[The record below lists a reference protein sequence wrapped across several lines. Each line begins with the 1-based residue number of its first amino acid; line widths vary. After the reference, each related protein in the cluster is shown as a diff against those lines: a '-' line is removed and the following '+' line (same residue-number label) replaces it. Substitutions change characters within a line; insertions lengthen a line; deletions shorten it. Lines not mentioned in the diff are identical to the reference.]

1 MSLKS
6 LLPAAAAVAVATL
19 ALAGCSMTTNVS
31 GGDSSAPTSSSS
43 EGTDHSGHDHSDKSD
58 SSDKSDAKTYTIE
71 VSNAHVDIPE
81 GTTNVV
87 VNGSNNHIEGDD
99 VTEIT
104 VNGSANAIAVGSV
117 NKVSFTGSTTRF
129 STRTETPRRPALTR
143 VRITPSPRAD
153 AVHE

>member
-6 LLPAAAAVAVATL
+6 FLPAAAAVAVATL

-31 GGDSSAPTSSSS
+31 GGDSSTPTSSSS
-43 EGTDHSGHDHSDKSD
+43 EGADHSDKSDKSD

-87 VNGSNNHIEGDD
+87 VNGSNNHIEGHD

-104 VNGSANAIAVGSV
+104 VNGSANAIAVDSV
-117 NKVSFTGSTTRF
+117 NKVSFTGSNNSVQYENGNAPQTG
-129 STRTETPRRPALTR
+129 SNSGANN
-143 VRITPSPRAD
+143 
-153 AVHE
+153 AVTKG

>member
-6 LLPAAAAVAVATL
+6 FLPAAAAVSVATL

-43 EGTDHSGHDHSDKSD
+43 EGADHSDKSDKSD
-58 SSDKSDAKTYTIE
+58 SSDKSDAKTYTVE

-87 VNGSNNHIEGDD
+87 VNGSNNHIEGHD

-104 VNGSANAIAVGSV
+104 VNGSANAIAVDSV
-117 NKVSFTGSTTRF
+117 NQVSFTGSNNSVQYENGNAPQTG
-129 STRTETPRRPALTR
+129 SDSGANN
-143 VRITPSPRAD
+143 
-153 AVHE
+153 AVTKG

>member
-43 EGTDHSGHDHSDKSD
+43 EGADHSDKSDKSD
-58 SSDKSDAKTYTIE
+58 SSDKSDAKTYTVE

-87 VNGSNNHIEGDD
+87 VNGSNNHIEGHD

-104 VNGSANAIAVGSV
+104 VNGSANAIAVDSV
-117 NKVSFTGSTTRF
+117 NKVSFTGSNNSVQYENGNAPQTG
-129 STRTETPRRPALTR
+129 SDSGANN
-143 VRITPSPRAD
+143 
-153 AVHE
+153 AVTKG

>member
-31 GGDSSAPTSSSS
+31 GGDSSTPTSSSS
-43 EGTDHSGHDHSDKSD
+43 EGTDHSDKSDKSD

-87 VNGSNNHIEGDD
+87 VNGSNNHIEGHD

-104 VNGSANAIAVGSV
+104 VNGSANAIAVDSV
-117 NKVSFTGSTTRF
+117 NKVSFTGSNNSVQYENGNAPQTG
-129 STRTETPRRPALTR
+129 SDSGANN
-143 VRITPSPRAD
+143 
-153 AVHE
+153 AVTKG

>member
-6 LLPAAAAVAVATL
+6 FLPAAAAVAVATL

-31 GGDSSAPTSSSS
+31 GGDSSTPTSSSS
-43 EGTDHSGHDHSDKSD
+43 EGADHSDKSDKSD
-58 SSDKSDAKTYTIE
+58 SSDKSNAKTYTVE

-87 VNGSNNHIEGDD
+87 VNGSNNHIEGHD

-104 VNGSANAIAVGSV
+104 VNGSANAIAVDSV
-117 NKVSFTGSTTRF
+117 NKVSFTGSNNSVQYENGNAPQTG
-129 STRTETPRRPALTR
+129 SDSGANN
-143 VRITPSPRAD
+143 
-153 AVHE
+153 AVTKG

>member
-6 LLPAAAAVAVATL
+6 LLPAAAAVAIATL

-31 GGDSSAPTSSSS
+31 GGDSSTPTSSSS
-43 EGTDHSGHDHSDKSD
+43 EGTDHSDKSDKSD
-58 SSDKSDAKTYTIE
+58 SSDKSDTKTYTIE

-117 NKVSFTGSTTRF
+117 NKVSFTGSNNSVQYENGNAPQTGSDSGANNTV
-129 STRTETPRRPALTR
+129 TKG
-143 VRITPSPRAD
+143 
-153 AVHE
+153 

>member
-6 LLPAAAAVAVATL
+6 FLPAAAAVAVATL

-31 GGDSSAPTSSSS
+31 GGDSSTPTSSSS
-43 EGTDHSGHDHSDKSD
+43 EGADHSDKSDKSD
-58 SSDKSDAKTYTIE
+58 SSDKSDAKTYTVE

-87 VNGSNNHIEGDD
+87 VNGSNNHIEGHD

-104 VNGSANAIAVGSV
+104 VNGSANAIAVDSV
-117 NKVSFTGSTTRF
+117 NKVSFTGSNNSVQYENGNAPQTG
-129 STRTETPRRPALTR
+129 SDSGANN
-143 VRITPSPRAD
+143 
-153 AVHE
+153 AVTKG

>member
-6 LLPAAAAVAVATL
+6 LLPAAAAVTVATL

-43 EGTDHSGHDHSDKSD
+43 EGTDHSDKSDKSD

-87 VNGSNNHIEGDD
+87 VNGSNNHIEGHD

-104 VNGSANAIAVGSV
+104 VNGSANAIAVDSV
-117 NKVSFTGSTTRF
+117 NKVSFTGSNNSVQYENGNAPQTG
-129 STRTETPRRPALTR
+129 SDSGANN
-143 VRITPSPRAD
+143 
-153 AVHE
+153 AVTKG

>member
-1 MSLKS
+1 MSLRS
-6 LLPAAAAVAVATL
+6 LLPAAVAVATL

-43 EGTDHSGHDHSDKSD
+43 EGTDHSGHDHSGHDHSDKSD

-71 VSNAHVDIPE
+71 VSNSHVDIPE

-104 VNGSANAIAVGSV
+104 VNGSANAIAVDSV
-117 NKVSFTGSTTRF
+117 SKVSFTGSNNVVQYEKGNAPQTG
-129 STRTETPRRPALTR
+129 SDSGANN
-143 VRITPSPRAD
+143 
-153 AVHE
+153 AVTKG

>member
-6 LLPAAAAVAVATL
+6 LLPTAAAVAVASL

-71 VSNAHVDIPE
+71 VSNSHVDIPE

-87 VNGSNNHIEGDD
+87 VNGSNNHIVGDD

-104 VNGSANAIAVGSV
+104 INGSANAVEVDSA
-117 NKVSFTGSTTRF
+117 KTVSFTGSNN
-129 STRTETPRRPALTR
+129 
-143 VRITPSPRAD
+143 
-153 AVHE
+153 AVQYKDGAAPQVASDSGANNAVAKG

>member
-6 LLPAAAAVAVATL
+6 LLPAAAAVAVASL

-31 GGDSSAPTSSSS
+31 GGDSSTPTASSS

-71 VSNAHVDIPE
+71 VSNSHVDIPD

-99 VTEIT
+99 VAEIT
-104 VNGSANAIAVGSV
+104 VNGSANAVEVDSA
-117 NKVSFTGSTTRF
+117 KTVSFTGSNN
-129 STRTETPRRPALTR
+129 
-143 VRITPSPRAD
+143 
-153 AVHE
+153 AVQYKDGAAPQVASDSGANNAVAKG

>member
-31 GGDSSAPTSSSS
+31 GGDSSTPTSSSS
-43 EGTDHSGHDHSDKSD
+43 EGADHSDKSEKSD
-58 SSDKSDAKTYTIE
+58 SSDKSDAKTYTVE

-117 NKVSFTGSTTRF
+117 NKVSFTGSNNSVQHENGNAPQTGSDSGANT
-129 STRTETPRRPALTR
+129 
-143 VRITPSPRAD
+143 
-153 AVHE
+153 AVTKG

>member
-6 LLPAAAAVAVATL
+6 LLPTAAAVAVATL

-43 EGTDHSGHDHSDKSD
+43 EGTDHSGHDHSDKSG
-58 SSDKSDAKTYTIE
+58 SAEKSDAKTYTIE
-71 VSNAHVDIPE
+71 VSNSHVDIPE

-87 VNGSNNHIEGDD
+87 VNGSNNHIVGDD

-104 VNGSANAIAVGSV
+104 INGSANAVEVDSA
-117 NKVSFTGSTTRF
+117 KTVSFTGSNN
-129 STRTETPRRPALTR
+129 
-143 VRITPSPRAD
+143 
-153 AVHE
+153 AVQYKDGAAPQVASDSGANNAVAKG

>member
-6 LLPAAAAVAVATL
+6 LLPTAAAVAVATL

-71 VSNAHVDIPE
+71 VSNSHVDIPD

-104 VNGSANAIAVGSV
+104 INGSANAVEVDSAKTVF
-117 NKVSFTGSTTRF
+117 FTGSNN
-129 STRTETPRRPALTR
+129 
-143 VRITPSPRAD
+143 
-153 AVHE
+153 AVQYKDGAAPQVASDSGANNAVAKG

>member
-31 GGDSSAPTSSSS
+31 GGDSSTPTSSSS
-43 EGTDHSGHDHSDKSD
+43 EGADHSDKSDKSD

-71 VSNAHVDIPE
+71 VSNAHIDIPE

-87 VNGSNNHIEGDD
+87 VNGSNNHIEGHD

-104 VNGSANAIAVGSV
+104 VNGSANAIAVDSV
-117 NKVSFTGSTTRF
+117 NKVSFTGSNNSVQYENGNAPQTG
-129 STRTETPRRPALTR
+129 SDSGANN
-143 VRITPSPRAD
+143 
-153 AVHE
+153 AVTKG

>member
-43 EGTDHSGHDHSDKSD
+43 EGTDHSDKSDKSD
-58 SSDKSDAKTYTIE
+58 SSDKSDAKTYTVE

-117 NKVSFTGSTTRF
+117 NKVSFTGSNNSVQYENGNAPQTG
-129 STRTETPRRPALTR
+129 SDSGANN
-143 VRITPSPRAD
+143 
-153 AVHE
+153 AVTKG

>member
-6 LLPAAAAVAVATL
+6 LLPTAAAVAIATL

-31 GGDSSAPTSSSS
+31 GGDSSTPTSSSS
-43 EGTDHSGHDHSDKSD
+43 EGTDHSDKSDKSD

-87 VNGSNNHIEGDD
+87 VNGSNNHIEGHD

-104 VNGSANAIAVGSV
+104 VNGSANAIAVDSV
-117 NKVSFTGSTTRF
+117 NKVSFTGSNNSVQYENGNAPQTG
-129 STRTETPRRPALTR
+129 SDSGANN
-143 VRITPSPRAD
+143 
-153 AVHE
+153 AVTKG

>member
-6 LLPAAAAVAVATL
+6 FLPAAAAVAVATL

-31 GGDSSAPTSSSS
+31 GGDSSTPTSSSS
-43 EGTDHSGHDHSDKSD
+43 EGADHSDKSDKSD

-87 VNGSNNHIEGDD
+87 VNGSNNHIEGHD

-104 VNGSANAIAVGSV
+104 VNGSANAIAVDSV
-117 NKVSFTGSTTRF
+117 NKVSFTGSNNSVQYENGNAPQTG
-129 STRTETPRRPALTR
+129 SDSGANN
-143 VRITPSPRAD
+143 
-153 AVHE
+153 AVTKG

>member
-6 LLPAAAAVAVATL
+6 LLPAAAAVAVAPL

-43 EGTDHSGHDHSDKSD
+43 EGTDHSGHDH
-58 SSDKSDAKTYTIE
+58 SDKSDAKTYTIE

-104 VNGSANAIAVGSV
+104 VNGSANAIAVDSV
-117 NKVSFTGSTTRF
+117 NKVSFTGSNNSVQYEDGNAPQTG
-129 STRTETPRRPALTR
+129 S
-143 VRITPSPRAD
+143 D
-153 AVHE
+153 AGANNTVTKG

>member
-1 MSLKS
+1 MSLTS
-6 LLPAAAAVAVATL
+6 LLPAAAAVTVATL

-31 GGDSSAPTSSSS
+31 GGDSSTPTSSSS
-43 EGTDHSGHDHSDKSD
+43 EGTDHSDKSDKSD

-117 NKVSFTGSTTRF
+117 NKVSFTGSNNSVQYENGNAPQTG
-129 STRTETPRRPALTR
+129 SDSGANN
-143 VRITPSPRAD
+143 
-153 AVHE
+153 AVTKG

>member
-6 LLPAAAAVAVATL
+6 LLPTAAAVAVATL

-87 VNGSNNHIEGDD
+87 VNGSNNHIVGDD

-104 VNGSANAIAVGSV
+104 INGSANAVEVDSA
-117 NKVSFTGSTTRF
+117 KTVSFTGSNN
-129 STRTETPRRPALTR
+129 
-143 VRITPSPRAD
+143 
-153 AVHE
+153 AVQYKDGAAPQVASDSGANNAVAKG

>member
-31 GGDSSAPTSSSS
+31 GGDSSTPTSSSS
-43 EGTDHSGHDHSDKSD
+43 EGADHSDKSDKSD
-58 SSDKSDAKTYTIE
+58 SSDKSDAKTYTVE

-117 NKVSFTGSTTRF
+117 NKVSFTGSNNSVQYENGNAPQTG
-129 STRTETPRRPALTR
+129 SDSGANN
-143 VRITPSPRAD
+143 
-153 AVHE
+153 AVTKG

>member
-6 LLPAAAAVAVATL
+6 FLPAAAAVAVATL

-43 EGTDHSGHDHSDKSD
+43 EGTDHSDKSDKSD

-87 VNGSNNHIEGDD
+87 VNGSNNHIEGHD

-104 VNGSANAIAVGSV
+104 VNGSANAIAVDSV
-117 NKVSFTGSTTRF
+117 NKVSFTGSNNSVQYENGNAPQTG
-129 STRTETPRRPALTR
+129 SDSGANN
-143 VRITPSPRAD
+143 
-153 AVHE
+153 AVTKG

>member
-6 LLPAAAAVAVATL
+6 LLPTAAAVAVASL

-71 VSNAHVDIPE
+71 VSNSHVDIPE

-87 VNGSNNHIEGDD
+87 VNGSNNHIVGDD

-104 VNGSANAIAVGSV
+104 INGSANAVEVDSAKTVF
-117 NKVSFTGSTTRF
+117 FTGSNN
-129 STRTETPRRPALTR
+129 
-143 VRITPSPRAD
+143 
-153 AVHE
+153 AVQYKDGAAPQVASDSGANNAVAKG

>member
-6 LLPAAAAVAVATL
+6 LLPAAAAVAIATL

-43 EGTDHSGHDHSDKSD
+43 EGADHSDKSDKSD
-58 SSDKSDAKTYTIE
+58 SSDKSDAKTYTVE

-87 VNGSNNHIEGDD
+87 VNGSNNHIEGHD

-104 VNGSANAIAVGSV
+104 VNGSANAIAVDSV
-117 NKVSFTGSTTRF
+117 NKVSFTGSNNSVQYENGNAPQTG
-129 STRTETPRRPALTR
+129 SDSGANN
-143 VRITPSPRAD
+143 
-153 AVHE
+153 AVTKG

>member
-6 LLPAAAAVAVATL
+6 FLPAAAAVAVATL

-43 EGTDHSGHDHSDKSD
+43 EGADHSDKSDKSD
-58 SSDKSDAKTYTIE
+58 SSDKSDAKTYTVE

-87 VNGSNNHIEGDD
+87 VNGSNNHIEGHD

-104 VNGSANAIAVGSV
+104 VNGSANAIAVDSV
-117 NKVSFTGSTTRF
+117 NQVSFTGSNNSVQYENGNAPQTG
-129 STRTETPRRPALTR
+129 SDSGANN
-143 VRITPSPRAD
+143 
-153 AVHE
+153 AVTKG

>member
-31 GGDSSAPTSSSS
+31 GGDSSTPTSSSS
-43 EGTDHSGHDHSDKSD
+43 EGTDHSDKSDKSD

-117 NKVSFTGSTTRF
+117 NKVSFTGSNNSVQYENGNAPQTG
-129 STRTETPRRPALTR
+129 SDSGANN
-143 VRITPSPRAD
+143 
-153 AVHE
+153 AVTKG

>member
-31 GGDSSAPTSSSS
+31 GGDSSTPTSSSS
-43 EGTDHSGHDHSDKSD
+43 EGTDHSDKSDKSD
-58 SSDKSDAKTYTIE
+58 SSDKSDTKTYTIE

-117 NKVSFTGSTTRF
+117 NKVSFTGSNNSVQYENGNAPQTG
-129 STRTETPRRPALTR
+129 SDSGANN
-143 VRITPSPRAD
+143 
-153 AVHE
+153 AVTKG

>member
-43 EGTDHSGHDHSDKSD
+43 EGTDHSDKSDKSD
-58 SSDKSDAKTYTIE
+58 SSDKSDAKTYTVE

-104 VNGSANAIAVGSV
+104 VNGSANAIAVDSV
-117 NKVSFTGSTTRF
+117 NKVSFTGSNNSVQYENGNAPQTG
-129 STRTETPRRPALTR
+129 SDSGANN
-143 VRITPSPRAD
+143 
-153 AVHE
+153 AVTKG

>member
-31 GGDSSAPTSSSS
+31 GGDSSTPTSSSS
-43 EGTDHSGHDHSDKSD
+43 EGTDHSDKSDKSD
-58 SSDKSDAKTYTIE
+58 SSDKSDTKTYTIE

-117 NKVSFTGSTTRF
+117 NKVSFTGSNNSVQYENGTAPQPGPAWGANTAA
-129 STRTETPRRPALTR
+129 PRG
-143 VRITPSPRAD
+143 
-153 AVHE
+153 

>member
-31 GGDSSAPTSSSS
+31 GGDSSTPTSSSS
-43 EGTDHSGHDHSDKSD
+43 EGADHSDKSDKSD

-117 NKVSFTGSTTRF
+117 NKVSFTGSNNSVQYENGNAPQTG
-129 STRTETPRRPALTR
+129 SDSGANN
-143 VRITPSPRAD
+143 
-153 AVHE
+153 AVTKG

>member
-31 GGDSSAPTSSSS
+31 GGDSSTPTSSSS
-43 EGTDHSGHDHSDKSD
+43 EGTDHSDKSDKSD

-87 VNGSNNHIEGDD
+87 VNGSNNHIEGHD

-117 NKVSFTGSTTRF
+117 NKVSFTGSNNSVQYENGNAPQTG
-129 STRTETPRRPALTR
+129 SDSGANN
-143 VRITPSPRAD
+143 
-153 AVHE
+153 AVTKG

>member
-6 LLPAAAAVAVATL
+6 FLPAAAAVAVATL

-31 GGDSSAPTSSSS
+31 GGDSSTPTSSSS
-43 EGTDHSGHDHSDKSD
+43 EGADHSDKSDKSD

-87 VNGSNNHIEGDD
+87 VNGSNNHIEGHD

-104 VNGSANAIAVGSV
+104 VNGSANAVEVDSA
-117 NKVSFTGSTTRF
+117 KTVSFTGSNN
-129 STRTETPRRPALTR
+129 
-143 VRITPSPRAD
+143 
-153 AVHE
+153 AVQYKDGAAPQVASDSGANNAVAKG